1 MIVEDDPLIAEAHRT
16 YVERLNGFTAAAV
29 AHTAR
34 SAMQVASEA
43 AAAGAPIQLVLLDL
57 GLPDASGISLASALT
72 GLRPAPDI
80 IAITSER
87 DLEMVRAAVAH
98 GALAYLLKP
107 FTFAAFQDRLERY
120 RRFRMAL
127 PAGVDAA
134 SQAEVDRA
142 LSELRSAAD
151 KSVAPKGAAPQT
163 NDDIARAVRDNAD
176 GVTADEVAKQV
187 GVSRVTAWR
196 YLERLA
202 DDGTVNRRTDYG
214 KAGRPKTRYQWR

>member
-1 MIVEDDPLIAEAHRT
+1 MIVEDDLLIAEAHRT
-16 YVERLNGFTAAAV
+16 YLSRLDGFSAVAVVHTARDAMQTAAA
-29 AHTAR
+29 A
-34 SAMQVASEA
+34 ASTDS
-43 AAAGAPIQLVLLDL
+43 PVDLVLLDL
-57 GLPDASGISLASALT
+57 GLPDASGISLASALA

-107 FTFAAFQDRLERY
+107 FTFAAFRDRLERY
-120 RRFRMAL
+120 RRYRSAL

-134 SQAEVDRA
+134 SQEEVDRA
-142 LSELRSAAD
+142 MAELRVATD

-163 NDDIARAVRDNAD
+163 NDDIARAVRDDANGA
-176 GVTADEVAKQV
+176 TADEVAKRV

-202 DDGTVNRRTDYG
+202 DEGTVTRTTDYG
-214 KAGRPKTRYQWR
+214 GTGRPKTRYQWR